1 MIKSRYHQK
10 QFNGINWRTHACQ
23 SMRVCLFRIL
33 SYRVRCVC
41 MKHLLELNIEMFLK
55 LLLFPCYSWILT
67 IVVWIHT
74 HTYLSWEIR
83 HQRDFSN
90 DHYYCE
96 RHQKYFLSVLWS
108 DYCVRV
114 CVCVQLH
121 WKYKEFKINCTQT
134 ETHSIFNRLLPHRNK
149 VIIFLFLLWFAFI
162 WFT

>member
-1 MIKSRYHQK
+1 MP
-10 QFNGINWRTHACQ
+10 INE
-23 SMRVCLFRIL
+23 SL
-33 SYRVRCVC
+33 SISYPFVSCEMCVY

-134 ETHSIFNRLLPHRNK
+134 ETHT
-149 VIIFLFLLWFAFI
+149 VFLIDFYHTGTRWLFFYSFYDLHSFGSHNDSSFFLSCLKI
-162 WFT
+162 H